1 MSRADRFDRGDFE
14 PRYSGHKES
23 GSRAAR
29 WVNRSEPPHSA
40 STPRRAAAQ
49 RERRIE
55 WPIARSQIKRV
66 GDTVTDDRD
75 GNGRPHKGIDV
86 FAAAGTEVL
95 AAQAGMVLRV
105 MDGRKGKTSGLR
117 RAGLFVDVEGTD
129 GLIYRFLHLGVANVQ
144 KGDFLQQGVALGTIA
159 APFTSGLAE
168 EPHLHFE
175 IRQEDYRKTRED
187 YGLPMDPRRLLPA
200 LRS

>member
-14 PRYSGHKES
+14 PRYGGRVEPER
-23 GSRAAR
+23 RATPR
-29 WVNRSEPPHSA
+29 PEQLRSA
-40 STPRRAAAQ
+40 TTPRRTAAPIQ
-49 RERRIE
+49 RRIE

-95 AAQAGMVLRV
+95 AAQAGTVLRV
-105 MDGRKGKTSGLR
+105 MDGRQGKTSGLR
-117 RAGLFVDVEGTD
+117 RAGLFIDVEGTD
-129 GLIYRFLHLGVANVQ
+129 GLIYRFLHLGVANVK
-144 KGDFLQQGVALGTIA
+144 KGDSLQQGAALGTIA
-159 APFTSGLAE
+159 SPFTSGLAE

-175 IRQEDYRKTRED
+175 VRQEDYRKARED